1 MVSDGGNDAFGQK
14 FLPSLSK
21 ESWSHN
27 NNEDMAPVGEM
38 KQTQGRVQDEVDSMD
53 LVFSE
58 TGLQGANLKCMD
70 TRSAEKTEWWDRLS
84 HFFWENSV
92 TGTVSEVP
100 VH

>member
-1 MVSDGGNDAFGQK
+1 
-14 FLPSLSK
+14 
-21 ESWSHN
+21 
-27 NNEDMAPVGEM
+27 
-38 KQTQGRVQDEVDSMD
+38 MD

-58 TGLQGANLKCMD
+58 TGLQGANLKRMD

-100 VH
+100 VHQDVQHREQTGGTGGACEVTELQPHWGDRNVTG